1 MLVTQARMEAN
12 RRNSQRSTGPK
23 TAEGK
28 ESSRANALKHGLCSK
43 VAVVEDATLVEE
55 RAAGFEETFT
65 PQNDFQRWL
74 VNQAATLTLRIERA
88 GQIEQATR
96 DKLALRATI
105 CWDDDRRLEASVLG
119 SKLAKQPEGV
129 ASQLRSTHHGCE
141 WMISRWILLLNAT
154 ITRGAWTPEQSL
166 LAFNLLGTPT
176 AFREGHEPG
185 EMLDAHGRA
194 LSGADDQAVVAR
206 REIAALQARRE
217 LTEGLD
223 QADRARAE
231 ADLGDDSDP
240 ELRRVRRYESALN
253 RQLRWTLEQL
263 EAPAPTEESPD
274 GTKPLS
280 PVDDLTVEASPA
292 PIRELEPL
300 IVPSSRVEKRLK
312 KAEDRREARL
322 RKLERRLA

>member
-1 MLVTQARMEAN
+1 MLVTQARIEAN

-43 VAVVEDATLVEE
+43 VAVVEDETQIQE
-55 RAAGFEETFT
+55 RAAGFHETFA

-74 VNQAATLTLRIERA
+74 VNQAATLTLRIER
-88 GQIEQATR
+88 GERIEQATR
-96 DKLALRATI
+96 DKLAFRAAI
-105 CWDDDRRLEASVLG
+105 CWDDDRKVEASVLG
-119 SKLAKQPEGV
+119 AKLAKQPEVV
-129 ASQLRSTHHGCE
+129 ASKLRSTHQGCE

-154 ITRGAWTPEQSL
+154 FTRGSWTPEQSL
-166 LAFNLLGTPT
+166 LAFDLLGTPT

-185 EMLDAHGRA
+185 EILDAHGQA

-240 ELRRVRRYESALN
+240 ELRRLRRYETALH

-263 EAPAPTEESPD
+263 EAPAQEEEAPD
-274 GTKPLS
+274 ETKPLS
-280 PVDDLTVEASPA
+280 PDEEPPAEASPA
-292 PIRELEPL
+292 PIREPEP
-300 IVPSSRVEKRLK
+300 VVAPGSRVEKRLK
-312 KAEDRREARL
+312 KAEGRREARL
-322 RKLERRLA
+322 RKLEKRLG